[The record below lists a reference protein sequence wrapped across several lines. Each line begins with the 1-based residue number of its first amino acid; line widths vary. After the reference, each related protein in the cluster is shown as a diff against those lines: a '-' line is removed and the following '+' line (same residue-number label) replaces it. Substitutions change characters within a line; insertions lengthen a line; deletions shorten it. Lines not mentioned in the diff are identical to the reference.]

1 MRIKA
6 FPEKSEEE
14 EIAAGFSE
22 RSTLLYPLTPILD
35 EPLQRS
41 IVCPLDL
48 GREEAGW
55 KLSAAPMISNALAA
69 DPLLIARLPRAW
81 TTLQIL
87 LLLADSRRHNESPPG
102 YRWAKSGHVPEIAFP
117 RYRLRRGLDPK
128 TGFSQPTTARSVKH
142 PKPDEALGVLI
153 PIVQRSSPYRD
164 RRRYGRPSPS
174 GEG

>member
-41 IVCPLDL
+41 IVGPLDL

-55 KLSAAPMISNALAA
+55 KLSAAPVVSNALAA
-69 DPLLIARLPRAW
+69 VLSQGSHVHGQFFRFSSC
-81 TTLQIL
+81 LQIL
-87 LLLADSRRHNESPPG
+87 GAMTSRLPDI
-102 YRWAKSGHVPEIAFP
+102 RWAKVGHVPEIAFP
-117 RYRLRRGLDPK
+117 GGGLGRRLDPE
-128 TGFSQPTTARSVKH
+128 TRLGQPAAARSVKH
-142 PKPDEALGVLI
+142 SKPDEALGALV
-153 PIVQRSSPYRD
+153 PVVERSSPYRD
-164 RRRYGRPSPS
+164 GGRYGRSS
-174 GEG
+174 LRREG